1 VGTRVGPAG
10 AKAPQTARSGQSC
23 DGAVRSGVPSSM
35 ATDNEV
41 TGHPERTEEF
51 DAFGPWV
58 YQVRTADEVP
68 RLFRPFAGDPTSAT
82 MVIKIPRRIARRD
95 ANPRMDLYDHLLCL
109 RGDTLT
115 LLSRAPGDAD
125 GVRRR
130 AVTAEQV
137 VAIEDSVDLL
147 DGRLGLRI
155 ADERPLVVSY
165 NGASH
170 DVVGQFVAALR
181 RQVRGGAPAVD
192 EAAAAAPALD
202 ALWQDVALVSEYRE
216 LVREEP
222 AMSVRAAH
230 GRRVVEPIHASTLRR
245 LLHRWWPMWLQAAV
259 VCSDGVE
266 LLVLHRRSWWVRGS
280 RPVHSVARTTMR
292 LSAGLSVEVVPTGYH
307 GVSELRVGHD
317 AARFAVPTG
326 SPAEKALLDLLG

>member
-1 VGTRVGPAG
+1 
-10 AKAPQTARSGQSC
+10 
-23 DGAVRSGVPSSM
+23 M

-41 TGHPERTEEF
+41 TGHPDRTEEF

-82 MVIKIPRRIARRD
+82 TVIKIPRRIARRD

-137 VAIEDSVDLL
+137 LAIEDSVDLL
-147 DGRLGLRI
+147 DGRLVLRI
-155 ADERPLVVSY
+155 ADERPLSVSY
-165 NGASH
+165 NGASR
-170 DVVGQFVAALR
+170 DVVGQFVTALR
-181 RQVRGGAPAVD
+181 SQVRGGA
-192 EAAAAAPALD
+192 AAPAATPAAEPAGQAALD
-202 ALWQDVALVSEYRE
+202 ALWQDVALVSDYRE
-216 LVREEP
+216 VVRAEP
-222 AMSVRAAH
+222 AMAVYAAH
-230 GRRVVEPIHASTLRR
+230 GRRVVEPVHVSAAGR
-245 LLHRWWPMWLQAAV
+245 LLHRWWPMWLQAVV

-266 LLVLHRRSWWVRGS
+266 LMVLHRRGWWVRGG
-280 RPVHSVARTTMR
+280 RPVHSVARTTLR
-292 LSAGLSVEVVPTGYH
+292 LSAGLPVESVPTGYH
-307 GVSELRVGHD
+307 GVCELRVHHD
-317 AARFAVPTG
+317 AARFPVHTG
-326 SPAEKALLDLLG
+326 SAAERALLDLLG

>member
-1 VGTRVGPAG
+1 
-10 AKAPQTARSGQSC
+10 
-23 DGAVRSGVPSSM
+23 M

-41 TGHPERTEEF
+41 TGHPDRTEEF

-58 YQVRTADEVP
+58 YQVRTAHEVP
-68 RLFRPFAGDPTSAT
+68 RLFRPLAGDPTSAT

-115 LLSRAPGDAD
+115 LLSRAPGDVD

-130 AVTAEQV
+130 VVVAGQV
-137 VAIEDSVDLL
+137 LAIEDSVDLL
-147 DGRLGLRI
+147 DGRLALRL

-170 DVVGQFVAALR
+170 DVVATFVTALR
-181 RQVRGGAPAVD
+181 QQVRGGVPPADAAP
-192 EAAAAAPALD
+192 AAAPSLD
-202 ALWQDVALVSEYRE
+202 ALWQDVALVSEYLE

-230 GRRVVEPIHASTLRR
+230 ARRVVEPVHASTVTR
-245 LLHRWWPMWLQAAV
+245 LLHRWWPMWLQGAV

-266 LLVLHRRSWWVRGS
+266 LLVLHRRSWWSRGD
-280 RPVHSVARTTMR
+280 RPVHSVARTTVR
-292 LSAGLSVEVVPTGYH
+292 LSAGLPVEVLATDYH
-307 GVSELRVGHD
+307 GARELRVGRD
-317 AARFAVPTG
+317 AARFVVPAG
-326 SPAEKALLDLLG
+326 SPTEAALLELLG